1 MARRRLVSAL
11 GQEPRA
17 APVPLPAAPRIQL
30 SPPRRMASADQ
41 VLDQAIAALEPLRD
55 AGSGRSLL
63 ELQWIRQVRVQSNRV
78 VFRLALPGFAGSQRE
93 RIAAEA
99 RSALLALGGIDDVQ
113 IELAQPTEAAPAQS
127 QAPGP
132 SHGHSNSHG
141 GAPIGAAGH
150 GGGGPERQAIPGVK
164 QVIAVSSGKGGVGKS
179 TVAVNLAC
187 ALAAGGLRVGLL
199 DADIYGPNA
208 PTMLGVADRTPE
220 VRGEGATQVLTPIES
235 CGIAMVSMGLLIQEN
250 QPVIWRGPML
260 NGIIRQ
266 FLYQV
271 DWGERDVLVVDL
283 PPGTGDA
290 QLSLAQAVP
299 MAGVVIVTTPQQV
312 SLQDA
317 RRGLAMFL
325 QMGVPVLG
333 VVENMTAF
341 IPPDAPEK
349 RYELFGRGGGQRL
362 AEEAGVP
369 LLAQLPMELAVVQG
383 GDGGRPA
390 VLSAPESAT
399 AQAFRALA
407 ERLLSA
413 VPAA

>member
-1 MARRRLVSAL
+1 MAT
-11 GQEPRA
+11 P
-17 APVPLPAAPRIQL
+17 
-30 SPPRRMASADQ
+30 
-41 VLDQAIAALEPLRD
+41 DQASDSQTPSPDVEALAAALVPLRD

-63 ELQWIRQVRVQSNRV
+63 ELGWIRRLRRQESRA
-78 VFRLALPGFAGSQRE
+78 VFELALPGFAASQRD

-99 RSALLALGGIDDVQ
+99 RQALQAVAGIHDVQ
-113 IELAQPTEAAPAQS
+113 IELAQPEAAV
-127 QAPGP
+127 APSSSP
-132 SHGHSNSHG
+132 
-141 GAPIGAAGH
+141 PIGGAGH
-150 GGGGPERQAIPGVK
+150 GPAGHGQPPPRQGVPGVR

-187 ALAAGGLRVGLL
+187 ALGASGLKVGLL

-220 VRGEGATQVLTPIES
+220 VRTGAEGEQILVPIET

-266 FLYQV
+266 FLYQT
-271 DWGERDVLVVDL
+271 DWGERDVLIVDL

-290 QLSLAQAVP
+290 QLTVAQAVP

-325 QMGVPVLG
+325 QMGVNVLG
-333 VVENMTAF
+333 VVENMSAF
-341 IPPDAPEK
+341 IPPDLPDR
-349 RYELFGRGGGQRL
+349 RYTIFGSGGGRRL
-362 AEEAGVP
+362 ADEAGVP
-369 LLAQLPMELAVVQG
+369 LLAELPLEMGVLEG
-383 GDGGRPA
+383 GDRGVPVA
-390 VLSAPESAT
+390 LSAPHSVT
-399 AQAFRALA
+399 GQAFRALA
-407 ERLLSA
+407 AELADRCVA
-413 VPAA
+413 PATPA

>member
-1 MARRRLVSAL
+1 
-11 GQEPRA
+11 
-17 APVPLPAAPRIQL
+17 
-30 SPPRRMASADQ
+30 MAS
-41 VLDQAIAALEPLRD
+41 VEQAQAALNAVQD
-55 AGSGRSLL
+55 AGSGRSLI
-63 ELQWIRQVRVQSNRV
+63 ELGWIQAPRMVGDRA
-78 VFRLALPGFAGSQRE
+78 VFRLALPGFAQAQRD

-99 RSALLALGGIDDVQ
+99 RAALLALDGVADVQ
-113 IELAQPTEAAPAQS
+113 IEVAQPAGA
-127 QAPGP
+127 
-132 SHGHSNSHG
+132 
-141 GAPIGAAGH
+141 APIGAAGH
-150 GGGGPERQAIPGVK
+150 GAPAAAPGQLPDRQAIPGVR

-187 ALAAGGLRVGLL
+187 ALAASGLKVGLL

-220 VRGEGATQVLTPIES
+220 VRGEGAQQVLTPIET

-271 DWGERDVLVVDL
+271 DWGERDVVIVDL

-290 QLSLAQAVP
+290 QLTVAQAVP
-299 MAGVVIVTTPQQV
+299 MAGVIIVTTPQQV

-325 QMGVPVLG
+325 QMGVTVLG
-333 VVENMTAF
+333 VVENMSAF

-349 RYELFGRGGGQRL
+349 RYALFGSGGGARL

-369 LLAQLPMELAVVQG
+369 LLAELPLEMPVREG
-383 GDGGRPA
+383 GDAGRPV
-390 VLSAPESAT
+390 VLSHPESAS

-407 ERLLSA
+407 QRIGAAHL
-413 VPAA
+413 VPA

>member
-1 MARRRLVSAL
+1 MPPEAQTPSSHDSAGLSAR
-11 GQEPRA
+11 
-17 APVPLPAAPRIQL
+17 L
-30 SPPRRMASADQ
+30 S
-41 VLDQAIAALEPLRD
+41 ELRD
-55 AGSGRSLL
+55 AGSGRSVV
-63 ELQWIRQVRVQSNRV
+63 ELGWIRQVRQQGSRAILQ
-78 VFRLALPGFAGSQRE
+78 LALPGFAASQRD
-93 RIAAEA
+93 RLAAAA
-99 RSALLALGGIDDVQ
+99 REALLAAPGIDDVQ
-113 IELAQPTEAAPAQS
+113 IELADP
-127 QAPGP
+127 P
-132 SHGHSNSHG
+132 SSG
-141 GAPIGAAGH
+141 PIGAAGH
-150 GGGGPERQAIPGVK
+150 GSGGHGPGGHGQLPERQPIPGVGR
-164 QVIAVSSGKGGVGKS
+164 VIAVSSGKGGVGKS

-187 ALAAGGLRVGLL
+187 ALAASGLKVGLL

-220 VRGEGATQVLTPIES
+220 VQGSGNAQVLTPIES

-299 MAGVVIVTTPQQV
+299 MAGVIVVTTPQQV

-333 VVENMTAF
+333 VVENMSWF

-349 RYELFGRGGGQRL
+349 RYELFGSGGGRRL
-362 AEEAGVP
+362 ADEAGVP
-369 LLAQLPMELAVVQG
+369 LLAQLPLELAIREG
-383 GDGGRPA
+383 GDDGRPV
-390 VLSAPESAT
+390 VLSAPESAS
-399 AQAFRALA
+399 AQAFQTLALA
-407 ERLLSA
+407 LSSA
-413 VPAA
+413 TPTPAMA

>member
-1 MARRRLVSAL
+1 
-11 GQEPRA
+11 
-17 APVPLPAAPRIQL
+17 
-30 SPPRRMASADQ
+30 MASAPAPAPGVTD
-41 VLDQAIAALEPLRD
+41 DAARQALACLRD

-63 ELQWIRQVRVQSNRV
+63 ELGWIGAVRVQGSRA
-78 VFRLALPGFAGSQRE
+78 VFRLALPGFASSQRD

-99 RSALLALGGIDDVQ
+99 RGALLALSGLDDVQ
-113 IELAQPTEAAPAQS
+113 IELAQPATP
-127 QAPGP
+127 P
-132 SHGHSNSHG
+132 SAG
-141 GAPIGAAGH
+141 PIGGAGH
-150 GGGGPERQAIPGVK
+150 GSGGQGQLPERQPIPGVRC
-164 QVIAVSSGKGGVGKS
+164 VIAVSSGKGGVGKS

-187 ALAAGGLRVGLL
+187 ALAAQGLRVGLL

-220 VRGEGATQVLTPIES
+220 VSGSGNEQVLKPIES
-235 CGIAMVSMGLLIQEN
+235 CGLAMVSMGLLIEEN

-271 DWGERDVLVVDL
+271 HWGERDVLIVDL

-299 MAGVVIVTTPQQV
+299 MAGVVIVTTPQRV

-333 VVENMTAF
+333 VVENMSAF
-341 IPPDAPEK
+341 VPPDAPEK
-349 RYELFGRGGGQRL
+349 RYELFGQGGGALL
-362 AEEAGVP
+362 ATEADVP
-369 LLAQLPMELAVVQG
+369 LLAQLPMELAVVEG
-383 GDGGRPA
+383 GDRGTPV
-390 VLSAPESAT
+390 VLAAPDSLT
-399 AQAFRALA
+399 ARSFHELAARLSERCALQPALA
-407 ERLLSA
+407 
-413 VPAA
+413 

>member
-1 MARRRLVSAL
+1 
-11 GQEPRA
+11 
-17 APVPLPAAPRIQL
+17 
-30 SPPRRMASADQ
+30 MASP
-41 VLDQAIAALEPLRD
+41 DQALNQALAALEPLQD

-63 ELQWIRQVRVQSNRV
+63 ELQWIQQVRVQNNRV
-78 VFRLALPGFAGSQRE
+78 VFRLALPGYANAQRE
-93 RIAAEA
+93 RIAADA
-99 RSALLALGGIDDVQ
+99 RGALLQLGGIDDVQ
-113 IELAQPTEAAPAQS
+113 IEIAPPPAPAPQ
-127 QAPGP
+127 P
-132 SHGHSNSHG
+132 

-187 ALAAGGLRVGLL
+187 ALAASGLRVGLL

-208 PTMLGVADRTPE
+208 PTMLGVADQTPQ
-220 VRGEGATQVLTPIES
+220 VRGIGNEQVLTPIES
-235 CGIAMVSMGLLIQEN
+235 CGIAMVSMGLLIAEN

-271 DWGERDVLVVDL
+271 EWGERDVLVVDL

-299 MAGVVIVTTPQQV
+299 MAGVIIVTTPQMV

-317 RRGLAMFL
+317 RRGLAMFQQL
-325 QMGVPVLG
+325 GVPVLG

-349 RYELFGRGGGQRL
+349 RYELFGSGGGAQL
-362 AEEAGVP
+362 AQESGVP

-383 GDGGRPA
+383 GDAGRPA
-390 VLSAPESAT
+390 VLSAPDSAT
-399 AQAFRALA
+399 AAAFRALA
-407 ERLLSA
+407 ECLPVA
-413 VPAA
+413 TGP

>member
-1 MARRRLVSAL
+1 MATLEQATAAL
-11 GQEPRA
+11 GA
-17 APVPLPAAPRIQL
+17 
-30 SPPRRMASADQ
+30 
-41 VLDQAIAALEPLRD
+41 LRD

-63 ELQWIRQVRVQSNRV
+63 ELGWIEQPRLQDDRLI
-78 VFRLALPGFAGSQRE
+78 FRLSLPSFAQSQQG

-99 RSALLALGGIDDVQ
+99 REAALAIEGIRDVQ
-113 IELAQPTEAAPAQS
+113 IEVGQPAAHQ
-127 QAPGP
+127 
-132 SHGHSNSHG
+132 

-150 GGGGPERQAIPGVK
+150 GPAPGPGGQLPARQSIPGVK

-187 ALAAGGLRVGLL
+187 ALARRGLRVGLL

-220 VRGEGATQVLTPIES
+220 VRGEGASQVLTPIES
-235 CGIAMVSMGLLIQEN
+235 CGIAMVSMGLLIDAN

-290 QLSLAQAVP
+290 QLTLAQAVP
-299 MAGVVIVTTPQQV
+299 MAGAVIVTTPQQV
-312 SLQDA
+312 SLADA

-333 VVENMTAF
+333 VVENMSTF

-349 RYELFGRGGGQRL
+349 RSAIFGSGGGAAL
-362 AEEAGVP
+362 AEEAQVP
-369 LLAQLPMELAVVQG
+369 LLAELPLEMPVREG
-383 GDGGRPA
+383 GDAGIPV
-390 VLSAPESAT
+390 VLSAPESVT
-399 AQAFRALA
+399 AQAFLALA
-407 ERLLSA
+407 DRLA
-413 VPAA
+413 VPAAVAA

>member
-1 MARRRLVSAL
+1 MATAEQALSAL
-11 GQEPRA
+11 
-17 APVPLPAAPRIQL
+17 APLK
-30 SPPRRMASADQ
+30 
-41 VLDQAIAALEPLRD
+41 D

-63 ELQWIRQVRVQSNRV
+63 ELAWIDRVRAEGQRM
-78 VFRLALPGFAGSQRE
+78 VFRLALPGYANAQRE
-93 RIAAEA
+93 RIASEA
-99 RSALLALGGIDDVQ
+99 RAALLELEGVDDVQ
-113 IELAQPTEAAPAQS
+113 IELAQAQ
-127 QAPGP
+127 A
-132 SHGHSNSHG
+132 
-141 GAPIGAAGH
+141 APIGQAGH
-150 GGGGPERQAIPGVK
+150 GQGGGERQAIPGVK

-187 ALAAGGLRVGLL
+187 ALARSGLRVGLL

-220 VRGEGATQVLTPIES
+220 VRGSGEQQVLTPVET
-235 CGIAMVSMGLLIQEN
+235 CGLAIVSMGLLIQEN

-299 MAGVVIVTTPQQV
+299 MAGVVIVTTPQKV

-325 QMGVPVLG
+325 QLGVPVLG

-341 IPPDAPEK
+341 IPPDRPDISYA
-349 RYELFGRGGGQRL
+349 LFGSGGGALL

-369 LLAQLPMELAVVQG
+369 LLAQIPMELAVVEG
-383 GDGGRPA
+383 GDGGRPV
-390 VLSAPESAT
+390 VLSQPDSASARAFLEL
-399 AQAFRALA
+399 AQ
-407 ERLLSA
+407 RLPIPT
-413 VPAA
+413 PAG

>member
-1 MARRRLVSAL
+1 
-11 GQEPRA
+11 
-17 APVPLPAAPRIQL
+17 
-30 SPPRRMASADQ
+30 MASP
-41 VLDQAIAALEPLRD
+41 DQALEAALAALAPLKD

-63 ELQWIRQVRVQSNRV
+63 ELQWIDQLRLQPNRA
-78 VFRLALPGFAGSQRE
+78 VFRLALPGFANSQRE
-93 RIAAEA
+93 RIVSEA
-99 RSALLALGGIDDVQ
+99 RAALLGLDGINDVQ
-113 IELAQPTEAAPAQS
+113 IELAQA
-127 QAPGP
+127 GP
-132 SHGHSNSHG
+132 SGHSHQ
-141 GAPIGAAGH
+141 GAPIGAGGH
-150 GGGGPERQAIPGVK
+150 GGGAERQPIAGVK

-187 ALAAGGLRVGLL
+187 ALAQAGLRVGLL

-220 VRGEGATQVLTPIES
+220 VQGEGADQRLTPIES
-235 CGIAMVSMGLLIQEN
+235 CGIAMVSMGLLIGEN

-271 DWGERDVLVVDL
+271 EWGERDVLVVDL

-299 MAGVVIVTTPQQV
+299 MAGVIIVTTPQQV

-349 RYELFGRGGGQRL
+349 RYELFGSGGGQLL
-362 AEEAGVP
+362 ADEAAVP
-369 LLAQLPMELAVVQG
+369 LLAQLPMELAVVSG
-383 GDGGRPA
+383 GDQGLPV
-390 VLSAPESAT
+390 VLAAPESAS
-399 AQAFRALA
+399 AQAFTALAARLRALA
-407 ERLLSA
+407 
-413 VPAA
+413 PAP